1 MRERLLD
8 VGIAA
13 GFLAVGQLGLHVGQ
27 STGFLGTAPAVP
39 TALVV
44 AAASVPLVWRRR
56 RPLGVLVAVAAA
68 LVVPRAFAS
77 IALPL
82 WGGFGPLVFAFY
94 SASRWARRPLD
105 AFAALVPAA
114 VLAALSL
121 EIPGFAVF
129 GQFAFTVPVLLL
141 AWLTGQG
148 MRRYQER
155 SRTLRGALEE
165 LAATERAR
173 ADAAV
178 ADERARIARE
188 LHDVVAHSVSVMVV
202 QAGSARLGMA
212 ADPAASAAALRTV
225 EQTGRQALVEMQHL
239 LGVLRPDDAAPE
251 LAPQPTLGAL
261 PALVQAAR
269 AVGQPVEL
277 QVRWMPSA
285 LPPGLDL
292 CAYRIVQEALTNAVR
307 HVGPVPVTVRVE
319 PGAGVLVLEVV
330 NAPGPVRPWT
340 GKGHGLIGMRE
351 RVELFGGSLETGRTP
366 DGGFRVRAVLPLP
379 GVPVAGAEGPRAEAL
394 A

>member
-1 MRERLLD
+1 
-8 VGIAA
+8 
-13 GFLAVGQLGLHVGQ
+13 
-27 STGFLGTAPAVP
+27 
-39 TALVV
+39 
-44 AAASVPLVWRRR
+44 
-56 RPLGVLVAVAAA
+56 
-68 LVVPRAFAS
+68 
-77 IALPL
+77 
-82 WGGFGPLVFAFY
+82 
-94 SASRWARRPLD
+94 
-105 AFAALVPAA
+105 
-114 VLAALSL
+114 
-121 EIPGFAVF
+121 
-129 GQFAFTVPVLLL
+129 
-141 AWLTGQG
+141 
-148 MRRYQER
+148 
-155 SRTLRGALEE
+155 
-165 LAATERAR
+165 
-173 ADAAV
+173 
-178 ADERARIARE
+178 
-188 LHDVVAHSVSVMVV
+188 
-202 QAGSARLGMA
+202 MA

-307 HVGPVPVTVRVE
+307 HAGPVPVTVRVE

-330 NAPGPVRPWT
+330 NAPGPVRPGPWT